1 MTGVLLS
8 VVLDIVVL
16 VFLGVTIYYTVRLS
30 KSLNAF
36 RTQRNE
42 MKKMIDVLVKN
53 IDEANSAI
61 AGLKAAGKSSGERLQ
76 EMIEESARLLDEL
89 QLMNQSGN
97 NLAQRLESLADGSA
111 SRSAALREEDIMC
124 RHERQGRDDFMS
136 RGNMDL
142 DSPFSIQDRDFD
154 QPYEE
159 SVQESSPWG
168 DDEVDVT
175 DEIPSNLQSRAER
188 ELFEALARNRKKKSS
203 GGGF

>member
-1 MTGVLLS
+1 MAGSLLS
-8 VVLDIVVL
+8 IVLDIVVL

-42 MKKMIDVLVKN
+42 MKKMIDVLVQN
-53 IDEANSAI
+53 IDQANSAI
-61 AGLKAAGKSSGERLQ
+61 VGLKAAGKSSGERLQ

-111 SRSAALREEDIMC
+111 SRSAALREDDIMR
-124 RHERQGRDDFMS
+124 RHERHERDDFHG
-136 RGNMDL
+136 RGDAGMG
-142 DSPFSIQDRDFD
+142 SPFSIQDRDFD

-159 SVQESSPWG
+159 PVQKSSPWG
-168 DDEVDVT
+168 DDEGDIAEDV
-175 DEIPSNLQSRAER
+175 PSNLQSRAER

>member
-1 MTGVLLS
+1 MTGSLLS
-8 VVLDIVVL
+8 IVLDIVVL

-111 SRSAALREEDIMC
+111 SRSAALREEDIMR
-124 RHERQGRDDFMS
+124 RHEISDFSARSGM
-136 RGNMDL
+136 GM

-159 SVQESSPWG
+159 PVQESSPWG
-168 DDEVDVT
+168 DDELDVA

-188 ELFEALARNRKKKSS
+188 ELFEALARNRKKQSS